1 MTSSPQ
7 SRLFSNEAETALV
20 VEKLATLSYTEAFA
34 RGLVD
39 ALTDSFNVTTM
50 QAFGAPTAQA
60 ALESLKNTSK
70 TPPRILSSLASHM
83 LAHELAVS
91 NRLYEVCSHDKIF
104 LGRHLQ
110 PPKGTSLRHSIARAL

>member
-7 SRLFSNEAETALV
+7 SRLFSDEAETARV
-20 VEKLATLSYTEAFA
+20 VEKLVTLSYTEAFA

-39 ALTDSFNVTTM
+39 ALTDSFNVTTT
-50 QAFGAPTAQA
+50 QAFGAPTAHA
-60 ALESLKNTSK
+60 ALESLKNTSNK

-91 NRLYEVCSHDKIF
+91 
-104 LGRHLQ
+104 LGFTTGNVTTLIGAINGADH
-110 PPKGTSLRHSIARAL
+110 HALVLNYM